1 MQSHTKSKLL
11 AFLHPK
17 QIKGERKHTFT
28 LLSQAKEKEE
38 FAFDTRSQS
47 VSIFLVVSWGHLGQ
61 KENLILF
68 QQSSF
73 LGEMLATH
81 FRRSCG
87 CVSSQSSKAYLDFQP
102 GHIGWGVGISFVN
115 KGFVS
120 KGASLGGYVC
130 CKVDIYVPS
139 SAQAFLSQAF
149 LSERSIASL
158 LRFLE
163 A

>member
-73 LGEMLATH
+73 LGEMLEKVAGLVGVHQCIITKQ
-81 FRRSCG
+81 
-87 CVSSQSSKAYLDFQP
+87 QSIP
-102 GHIGWGVGISFVN
+102 
-115 KGFVS
+115 
-120 KGASLGGYVC
+120 
-130 CKVDIYVPS
+130 
-139 SAQAFLSQAF
+139 
-149 LSERSIASL
+149 
-158 LRFLE
+158 
-163 A
+163 